1 MNSSI
6 RTASHKKYWYSD
18 DNIILA
24 KQLSEYFLDSERY
37 SQYNSLKSI
46 LVPHSGLRYGG
57 PTAAKAFINVN
68 PDNFDRAV
76 ILGPSHHRYFEGG
89 ALTSFSKFETPFG
102 NLDVDTKTTNYL
114 LKILNIFLL
123 FLLVMMSRNIP
134 SKWNFLF

>member
-24 KQLSEYFLDSERY
+24 KQLSEYLLDSNRY

-46 LVPHSGLRYGG
+46 IVPHSGYRYGG

-76 ILGPSHHRYFEGG
+76 ILGPSHHTYFEGG
-89 ALTSFSKFETPFG
+89 ALTSFNKFETPFG
-102 NLDVDTKTTNYL
+102 NLDVDTKTTNY
-114 LKILNIFLL
+114 FL
-123 FLLVMMSRNIP
+123 
-134 SKWNFLF
+134 

>member
-46 LVPHSGLRYGG
+46 LVPHSGLRYGC
-57 PTAAKAFINVN
+57 
-68 PDNFDRAV
+68 
-76 ILGPSHHRYFEGG
+76 L
-89 ALTSFSKFETPFG
+89 
-102 NLDVDTKTTNYL
+102 
-114 LKILNIFLL
+114 
-123 FLLVMMSRNIP
+123 
-134 SKWNFLF
+134 